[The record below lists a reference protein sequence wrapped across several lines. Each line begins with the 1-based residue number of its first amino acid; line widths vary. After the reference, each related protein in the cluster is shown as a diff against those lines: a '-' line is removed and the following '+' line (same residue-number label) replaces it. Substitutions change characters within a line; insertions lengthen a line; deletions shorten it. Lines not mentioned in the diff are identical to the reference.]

1 MHRSQPAF
9 EALIVVAAALLVPG
23 ALLAPHPDWHW
34 LSRLLIAM
42 GLVAFAI
49 AAGFAA
55 LRGEVS
61 TRFERRTQVGL
72 AGRVVLFA
80 IGGLA
85 VVAAI
90 DELLPDPYRSST
102 ALLVIAA
109 AIAVLLVGFFVANT
123 RRH

>member
-1 MHRSQPAF
+1 MHRVERAF
-9 EALIVVAAALLVPG
+9 ETLVVAAAALLVPG
-23 ALLAPHPDWHW
+23 GLLALLPDWHW

-42 GLVAFAI
+42 GLIVFAI
-49 AAGFAA
+49 AAGLAA
-55 LRGEVS
+55 LQGDVS
-61 TRFERRTQVGL
+61 TRFERSKQVGL

-109 AIAVLLVGFFVANT
+109 AIAVLLGGFFVANK
-123 RRH
+123 RSG

>member
-1 MHRSQPAF
+1 MGS
-9 EALIVVAAALLVPG
+9 IV
-23 ALLAPHPDWHW
+23 
-34 LSRLLIAM
+34 
-42 GLVAFAI
+42 FAI
-49 AAGFAA
+49 AAGLAA

-61 TRFERRTQVGL
+61 TRFERSKHMGL
-72 AGRVVLFA
+72 AGSAVLFA

-109 AIAVLLVGFFVANT
+109 AIAVLLGGFFVANT
-123 RRH
+123 RTR